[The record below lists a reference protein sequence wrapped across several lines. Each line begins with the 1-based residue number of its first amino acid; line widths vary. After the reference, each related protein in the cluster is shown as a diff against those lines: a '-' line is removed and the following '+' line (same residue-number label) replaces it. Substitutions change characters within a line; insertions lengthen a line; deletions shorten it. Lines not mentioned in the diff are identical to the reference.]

1 MAVAGTPS
9 ESWLLLKFAGGS
21 RCLEKRDSRIR
32 GRGRTRT
39 DERITKR

>member
-9 ESWLLLKFAGGS
+9 ESWLLSKFAGGS
-21 RCLEKRDSRIR
+21 RCLEKRDSRTR